1 MEELRGVFQKEA
13 FFNALYGEMAFY
25 LKPSAPIN
33 PAYVSEYGHVR
44 CTGKFALTQ
53 KNLPMRLVGEWVDV
67 VGFGKEFR
75 FSDAFAECS
84 SEREATDLLN
94 SFRDST
100 SLRQKDVKRILA
112 VTGADVFREARREGI
127 EDEICAGGKADAVAV
142 STALSKIREMEDR
155 VNVFKIFIR
164 HGGCFEHVQKLF
176 SKFPEEAM
184 DVITND
190 PYRMY
195 SAARIPFD
203 IADKIAVSNGV
214 EPLSEARLQAVLL
227 YCIRRETENGNVY
240 MTLDSLS
247 KSAAKKGNVP
257 ATAVL
262 AVLQNHPYIVKDDE
276 FDIYY
281 EKRMLE
287 DEKGMASEFVRLM
300 ESRRPLPF
308 HPEYIDRIE
317 AENGR
322 KLGNHQRSAFQLLT
336 TTGFKLLT
344 GDPGTGKT
352 TTLNCLLRYL
362 EMLWEEEF
370 HKKPKFALCAPSGR
384 ASQRMKETTNRN
396 ALTIHKLI
404 EYQPYGTGEYYKG
417 PNDPIDADVLVVD
430 EVSMAGLST
439 FRKLIA
445 AVKSG
450 CLVLLIGDTN
460 QLQSVEPGSVL
471 ADIIKT
477 GVVDRCHLTEVFRQ
491 AAESLINVNAKKVIN
506 GEEDLREGPDFE
518 LVKTNPDETQA
529 VMIETAARLIE
540 EAGNPD
546 KVQVLAPM
554 KKGSCGVMKGN
565 AALQNLFNPGKDRVY
580 FGQKRYRM
588 NDRVIMMSN
597 NYGLGYFNGDVGY
610 IREITDSGMRI
621 EIGEEMIR
629 LPKEQY
635 GDMELA
641 YNCTIHKS
649 QGSEYE
655 YLIIVLQK
663 EAKNMLDRNL
673 LYTGITRGKKKVVV
687 VYEEDAIQKSVRTVN
702 SGKRN
707 SLLTHRIVTL
717 LRERAEAPFAGEGGT
732 AA

>member
-1 MEELRGVFQKEA
+1 MELRGVFQKEA

-25 LKPSAPIN
+25 LKPTSPID
-33 PAYVSEYGHVR
+33 PSFLSDYGHVR

-67 VGFGKEFR
+67 VDFGKEFR
-75 FSDAFAECS
+75 FTDAFAECS
-84 SEREATDLLN
+84 SEKEAADLLN
-94 SFRDST
+94 SFREAT
-100 SLRQKDVKRILA
+100 SLRQKDVRRIIA
-112 VTGADVFREARREGI
+112 VTGPDVFAAARREGI
-127 EDEICAGGKADAVAV
+127 EEEICAGGKADAVAV

-155 VNVFKIFIR
+155 VNAFKIFIR

-176 SKFPEEAM
+176 SKFPEDAM
-184 DVITND
+184 NVIMND
-190 PYRMY
+190 PYKLY
-195 SAARIPFD
+195 SSARIPFD

-214 EPLSEARLQAVLL
+214 EPLSTARLQAVLL

-240 MTLDSLS
+240 MTFDELS
-247 KSAAKKGNVP
+247 KVAAKKGNVP
-257 ATAVL
+257 ASAML
-262 AVLQNHPYIVKDDE
+262 AALQDHPYVVKDADY
-276 FDIYY
+276 DIYY
-281 EKRMLE
+281 EKRMLA
-287 DEKGMASEFVRLM
+287 DERKAAADFVRLM
-300 ESRRPLPF
+300 VSRKPLPF

-384 ASQRMKETTNRN
+384 ASQRMKETTARN
-396 ALTIHKLI
+396 ALTVHKLL
-404 EYQPYGTGEYYKG
+404 EYQPYGNGEYYKDA
-417 PNDPIDADVLVVD
+417 NDPIDADVIVVD
-430 EVSMAGLST
+430 EVSMLGLST
-439 FRKLIA
+439 FSKLIA
-445 AVKSG
+445 AIRSG
-450 CLVLLIGDTN
+450 CLIILIGDTN

-477 GVVDRCHLTEVFRQ
+477 CAVDKCHLTEVFRQ

-506 GEEDLREGPDFE
+506 GEEDLREGPDFG
-518 LVKTNPDETQA
+518 LVKTNPERTQD
-529 VMIETAARLIE
+529 VMLETAARLIE
-540 EAGNPD
+540 EAGSPD
-546 KVQVLAPM
+546 KVQILAPM
-554 KKGSCGVMKGN
+554 KKGTCGVLKGN
-565 AALQNLFNPGKDRVY
+565 AALQNLFNPGKDRVF
-580 FGQKRYRM
+580 FGQKRYRL

-610 IREITDSGMRI
+610 IREITDAGMKI

-641 YNCTIHKS
+641 YSCTIHKS

-663 EAKNMLDRNL
+663 EARGMLDRNL
-673 LYTGITRGKKKVVV
+673 LYTGITRGKKKVVI
-687 VYEEDAIQKSVRTVN
+687 VYEDDAIVKSVRTVN

-707 SLLTHRIVTL
+707 SLLTHRILTL
-717 LRERAEAPFAGEGGT
+717 LNERAQAPFEGEGGT